1 LNALPEASLTDEV
14 AADENDRT
22 RTGCTGIGA
31 STASTACLVSGQPS
45 QEANDAV
52 PSLARSGTPP
62 TVHLA
67 ELPTPLAQRVL
78 AIPALPSASSG
89 LSPAAHASPAAR
101 AAAAGLPPTA
111 LPPAIAAQVAVLSA
125 RSEGPAAAHAT
136 SAAPEVDD
144 ELPEP
149 PEQTIGSHYEDPSR
163 GAANIA
169 RPSAEGP
176 PAEHARS
183 GAPKARTGLPGP
195 LANPPSAVPTARSYD
210 SPPMLRTSSGFLLV
224 RSGVIGWEVVRDVV

>member
-1 LNALPEASLTDEV
+1 MPKA
-14 AADENDRT
+14 
-22 RTGCTGIGA
+22 RTGPPGPLA
-31 STASTACLVSGQPS
+31 NPPSAVPTACLVSGQPS

-67 ELPTPLAQRVL
+67 ELPTPLAPHVL

-125 RSEGPAAAHAT
+125 RSESPPAAHAT

-149 PEQTIGSHYEDPSR
+149 PAQTIGSHYEDPSR

-169 RPSAEGP
+169 KPSAESP

-183 GAPKARTGLPGP
+183 GVPKARTALSGP
-195 LANPPSAVPTARSYD
+195 LANPPSAVPTTRSYG
-210 SPPMLRTSSGFLLV
+210 SPPILGTSSGFLSV
-224 RSGVIGWEVVRDVV
+224 GSRVVGWGVVRNVV